1 MKKAYKI
8 YGTTSKEQIFK
19 LSELKRE
26 LRKTSRRKLIQ
37 ISNRKLS
44 NLEKDINIQV
54 QEGQRSPIRFNP
66 NKNTLRYTV
75 IKKLSKIK
83 DKEMTSK
90 AAREKQQITFQG
102 DPVFLAATSQQ
113 KPLGQEGA
121 G

>member
-37 ISNRKLS
+37 ISNRKFS

-54 QEGQRSPIRFNP
+54 QEGQRLPIRFNLNDP
-66 NKNTLRYTV
+66 ALRH
-75 IKKLSKIK
+75 IIFKLKSQRQRENPKSSKV
-83 DKEMTSK
+83 
-90 AAREKQQITFQG
+90 ARVKRQIT
-102 DPVFLAATSQQ
+102 
-113 KPLGQEGA
+113 
-121 G
+121 